1 LGSSSDSGD
10 QDVEIGYDPTMSR
23 LNFAARPP
31 LDTFSNVT
39 NAAQLFAKSL
49 NQLRAANAATIQP
62 LMQQGQTADPK
73 SFAALE
79 NILIKLG
86 M

>member
-1 LGSSSDSGD
+1 MYL
-10 QDVEIGYDPTMSR
+10 EPIP
-23 LNFAARPP
+23 
-31 LDTFSNVT
+31 

-49 NQLRAANAATIQP
+49 NQARAANAATIQP